1 MDQEIP
7 LKRVKTFLFDMG
19 NVLVFFSHPIMCRQ
33 MAEVC
38 GVSPPELK
46 ARVFDS
52 ALQWDFER
60 GFLSEE
66 EFHRTLEAIFEKPID
81 FELLRQASADIFELN
96 TTVIPV
102 LDSLKDQG
110 YRLVLISN
118 TCTTHFDW
126 VREKYDVLDR
136 FDDFVVSYE
145 AGAIKPESA
154 IYELALTKIQCDPDE
169 CLYTDDIPEYVE
181 RGEEFGLKG
190 TVFTTTDR
198 FVHSLRTFGIECP

>member
-1 MDQEIP
+1 MGSIRPDGTGTQNMDQEIP

-66 EFHRTLEAIFEKPID
+66 EFHRTLEAIFEMNKK
-81 FELLRQASADIFELN
+81 LC
-96 TTVIPV
+96 
-102 LDSLKDQG
+102 
-110 YRLVLISN
+110 LI
-118 TCTTHFDW
+118 
-126 VREKYDVLDR
+126 VVV
-136 FDDFVVSYE
+136 FV
-145 AGAIKPESA
+145 
-154 IYELALTKIQCDPDE
+154 
-169 CLYTDDIPEYVE
+169 
-181 RGEEFGLKG
+181 
-190 TVFTTTDR
+190 
-198 FVHSLRTFGIECP
+198 